1 MGSPQGQQQRAQAAA
16 PAAEQ
21 EVATPAGP
29 PSGGAHA
36 PAAAE
41 REGQPASKR
50 PRLEG
55 QLSTGQLHVGEQLQL
70 MAFPAPGQTPPA
82 VDPSWVNAEGSFR
95 VEACHPPSTA
105 FLTLSLGGHQWK
117 GEHRAWGWLPGG
129 GSHDG
134 GSTCETGALV
144 QAAGRAAAA
153 RSRQRPLRRAPPILP
168 ATPACSSSLRS
179 AAGMCCPS

>member
-70 MAFPAPGQTPPA
+70 MAFPAPGQAPPA

-129 GSHDG
+129 GG
-134 GSTCETGALV
+134 GTQWREYL
-144 QAAGRAAAA
+144 
-153 RSRQRPLRRAPPILP
+153 
-168 ATPACSSSLRS
+168 
-179 AAGMCCPS
+179 